1 MASVITLMAHVKTIF
16 GRCSSSLESRGVVCV
31 QCHICF
37 EVDTILVWFLGQT
50 FLSRLTEIISI
61 SISKDAETL
70 GTWPSPVSSNVIC
83 SQHELQVLCFIEWR
97 KNVCR
102 TLHHIQVTVFHHWL
116 ERLFS
121 SKRSLRS
128 IHWPIPNPIKHLRS
142 AKSQKASGKAANRLM
157 TDKMRPDKY
166 MVIFLPNLS
175 LKGPTTIPPK
185 KNPTKIM
192 DDPMVPYK
200 PRSHTRSN
208 YRQISQAVIRS
219 KDGSNINYNSN
230 NKLLF

>member
-1 MASVITLMAHVKTIF
+1 MSY
-16 GRCSSSLESRGVVCV
+16 
-31 QCHICF
+31 
-37 EVDTILVWFLGQT
+37 LVWGRHNTCMVSGTNFSFKIDCDNFNFHFKRCRNTFCNAVLG
-50 FLSRLTEIISI
+50 
-61 SISKDAETL
+61 

-97 KNVCR
+97 KNFCR
-102 TLHHIQVTVFHHWL
+102 VLHHIQVTVFHHWL

-230 NKLLF
+230 KKTFYFKK

>member
-1 MASVITLMAHVKTIF
+1 MQFWVVHDLVLFLPMSFALSMNYKCYALSNGVKMFVELYITY
-16 GRCSSSLESRGVVCV
+16 R
-31 QCHICF
+31 
-37 EVDTILVWFLGQT
+37 W
-50 FLSRLTEIISI
+50 
-61 SISKDAETL
+61 
-70 GTWPSPVSSNVIC
+70 
-83 SQHELQVLCFIEWR
+83 LCFI
-97 KNVCR
+97 
-102 TLHHIQVTVFHHWL
+102 T
-116 ERLFS
+116 S
-121 SKRSLRS
+121 SQRSLRS

-200 PRSHTRSN
+200 PRSHTKSN

-230 NKLLF
+230 KKTFYFKK